1 MKKETSLKALLWI
14 VSAGFF
20 MQTLDTTIINTALP
34 SIASSLNENA
44 LDLQPV
50 IVAYS
55 LTMAM
60 LTPASGW
67 LADRFGTRRLYFAAI
82 LVFAIGSLLCAMS
95 HTLTQLIAAR
105 VLQGIGGS
113 MLLPIGRLALLRSYP
128 ALLYIA
134 AITSASIAGQTGPLI
149 GPVLGGWLVEAISW
163 HWIFLINLPIS
174 LIGCAAVLIFLP
186 REDGLPHAIPR
197 FDLAGFALLSTCM
210 VTFSLGLDGVSG
222 NKSWLWGAGML
233 GASAVLVAA
242 YIQWAKLKADP
253 LFSLSLFK
261 QRTFALGLI
270 GNLIARIGG
279 NAIMF
284 LMPLLFQ
291 LELGMS
297 ALQAG
302 MMMLPTA
309 IAAVGIKRFIV
320 PLVKTYG
327 YSKFLTFN
335 TLLVAITT
343 VAFATIST
351 SLPIWVIVLQLGLFG
366 AFNSMQN
373 GAMNSVTLKD
383 LSLRDAS
390 SGNSLYSMAQMLA
403 VGLGVTIVGHMVR
416 SDAGVPR
423 DLRAAG
429 PDYGGF
435 GRRVRFDETESE
447 QRHIQPGHG
456 RHGRLRLRFNRCN
469 RRRQRSQ
476 QIGYAQA
483 DRRQQFRQGLFI
495 GIRQQA
501 VGARHEQ
508 GARQRRIHDAARHQ
522 AAAAQLGISQAVWQ
536 DARHRMIGNQYL
548 QRLHRLHLK
557 GDARNEFARRRGGLD
572 DFAHA
577 VQPDRRTQI
586 GLQGFRQC
594 DLVDDIP
601 GRAHR
606 PRGTRL
612 GRGHEQQFFTQPWRA
627 LQSLHFRNIVRQQH
641 VQFTALECFE

>member
-67 LADRFGTRRLYFAAI
+67 LADRFGTRRLYFTAI
-82 LVFAIGSLLCAMS
+82 LVFAVGSLLCAMS
-95 HTLTQLIAAR
+95 QTLHQLIAAR

-186 REDGLPHAIPR
+186 REDSWPHAVPR

-210 VTFSLGLDGVSG
+210 VMFSLGLDGVSG
-222 NKSWLWGAGML
+222 NQSWLWGAGML

-309 IAAVGIKRFIV
+309 LAAVGIKRFIV
-320 PLVKTYG
+320 PLVETYG
-327 YSKFLTFN
+327 YSKFLTVN
-335 TLLVAITT
+335 TLLVAVST

-351 SLPIWVIVLQLGLFG
+351 SLPIWVIVVQLGLFG

-403 VGLGVTIVGHMVR
+403 VGLGVTIGGAMVKLLSAAW
-416 SDAGVPR
+416 SDPMLAFRVTFLLLGVITVAAAGVFASMKPNPNKNATVP
-423 DLRAAG
+423 AA
-429 PDYGGF
+429 
-435 GRRVRFDETESE
+435 
-447 QRHIQPGHG
+447 
-456 RHGRLRLRFNRCN
+456 
-469 RRRQRSQ
+469 
-476 QIGYAQA
+476 
-483 DRRQQFRQGLFI
+483 
-495 GIRQQA
+495 
-501 VGARHEQ
+501 
-508 GARQRRIHDAARHQ
+508 
-522 AAAAQLGISQAVWQ
+522 
-536 DARHRMIGNQYL
+536 
-548 QRLHRLHLK
+548 
-557 GDARNEFARRRGGLD
+557 
-572 DFAHA
+572 
-577 VQPDRRTQI
+577 
-586 GLQGFRQC
+586 
-594 DLVDDIP
+594 DIM
-601 GRAHR
+601 
-606 PRGTRL
+606 
-612 GRGHEQQFFTQPWRA
+612 ED
-627 LQSLHFRNIVRQQH
+627 
-641 VQFTALECFE
+641 

>member
-34 SIASSLNENA
+34 SIAASLHKNA

-67 LADRFGTRRLYFAAI
+67 LADRFGTRRLYFTAI

-95 HTLTQLIAAR
+95 QTLGQLIAAR

-128 ALLYIA
+128 AVLYIA

-186 REDGLPHAIPR
+186 REDRLPHAIAR
-197 FDLAGFALLSTCM
+197 FDLPGFALLSTCM
-210 VTFSLGLDGVSG
+210 VTFSLGLDGVGG
-222 NKSWLWGAGML
+222 NKSWLWSAAML
-233 GASAVLVAA
+233 GASAVLVAV
-242 YIQWAKLKADP
+242 YIQWARLKENP
-253 LFSLSLFK
+253 LFALSLFR
-261 QRTFALGLI
+261 QRTFALGLA

-279 NAIMF
+279 NAVMF

-309 IAAVGIKRFIV
+309 LAAVGIKRFIV
-320 PLVKTYG
+320 PLVKAYG
-327 YSKFLTFN
+327 YRKFLIVN
-335 TLLVAITT
+335 TMLVAAGTIAFVT
-343 VAFATIST
+343 VSA

-403 VGLGVTIVGHMVR
+403 VGLGVTTGGALVKLLSSAW
-416 SDAGVPR
+416 SDPMLAFRVTFVLLGLITVAAAGVFASMKPN
-423 DLRAAG
+423 
-429 PDYGGF
+429 P
-435 GRRVRFDETESE
+435 
-447 QRHIQPGHG
+447 
-456 RHGRLRLRFNRCN
+456 NRN
-469 RRRQRSQ
+469 
-476 QIGYAQA
+476 
-483 DRRQQFRQGLFI
+483 
-495 GIRQQA
+495 
-501 VGARHEQ
+501 
-508 GARQRRIHDAARHQ
+508 
-522 AAAAQLGISQAVWQ
+522 AAAPVM
-536 DARHRMIGNQYL
+536 DVME
-548 QRLHRLHLK
+548 
-557 GDARNEFARRRGGLD
+557 D
-572 DFAHA
+572 
-577 VQPDRRTQI
+577 
-586 GLQGFRQC
+586 
-594 DLVDDIP
+594 
-601 GRAHR
+601 
-606 PRGTRL
+606 
-612 GRGHEQQFFTQPWRA
+612 
-627 LQSLHFRNIVRQQH
+627 
-641 VQFTALECFE
+641 